1 MSEKNSSAKPKRFKG
16 WELLVATALCV
27 VVAVIFFSGFSGFDF
42 GTSGKSASTDD
53 FEAYRKNLE
62 SKVKEVVCA
71 IEGAGKVEVA
81 ITFDGTVER
90 VYAYET
96 KTTSSGSVTEIVF
109 ANGAPVVIKEEPP
122 VVKGVV
128 IVAGGADNAV
138 VKLNILRA
146 VTVLLD
152 VDYNRIEIIKYK

>member
-27 VVAVIFFSGFSGFDF
+27 VVAAVIFFSGFSGFDF

-71 IEGAGKVEVA
+71 IEGAGKV
-81 ITFDGTVER
+81 GG
-90 VYAYET
+90 
-96 KTTSSGSVTEIVF
+96 GS
-109 ANGAPVVIKEEPP
+109 NLRRHGG
-122 VVKGVV
+122 KG
-128 IVAGGADNAV
+128 
-138 VKLNILRA
+138 LRLRNEKPRPQA
-146 VTVLLD
+146 A
-152 VDYNRIEIIKYK
+152 

>member
-62 SKVKEVVCA
+62 SKVKEVVGA

-109 ANGAPVVIKEEPP
+109 ANGAPVV
-122 VVKGVV
+122 KGVV

>member
-109 ANGAPVVIKEEPP
+109 ANGAP
-122 VVKGVV
+122 
-128 IVAGGADNAV
+128 
-138 VKLNILRA
+138 L
-146 VTVLLD
+146 
-152 VDYNRIEIIKYK
+152 